1 MVLAHARRF
10 AWTHHQFCAFDW
22 KWIDQFHPDEVWW
35 MPTERYIVC
44 PPGFIPRTCRLWVWA
59 SGEAAIERARSW
71 LAIVPGDA
79 GGCRHGR

>member
-1 MVLAHARRF
+1 MLRRF

-44 PPGFIPRTCRLWVWA
+44 TPGLHPKDMPI
-59 SGEAAIERARSW
+59 GGAAQR
-71 LAIVPGDA
+71 
-79 GGCRHGR
+79 